1 MPTLEYSCKYKKN
14 TDLVLS
20 PAELRDLYLYGIN
33 LKSKDG
39 TEMPT
44 YVWETKIRSAQAE
57 IEKFLA
63 IKLIRQLITETC
75 TYYRDDYLNNLP
87 IINLSYPIIKAV
99 TLLGILNGTEQI
111 SYPIEWANTY
121 QGPDQMAPRRLS
133 IVPSGTATSAST
145 SVILM
150 GVTAQIGI
158 RSLNIVPNYW
168 TVSYLTGFTPGA
180 IPIEIMDVIGKLSA
194 IQVLCVFGDLVL
206 PPGISGSSLSI
217 DGLSQNLST
226 VISGKNGAFGG
237 RITQYLEDIKVTL
250 QRLERSYKG
259 INFAVL

>member
-1 MPTLEYSCKYKKN
+1 MSTTQLSCKYKKN

-39 TEMPT
+39 TELPV

-87 IINLSYPIIKAV
+87 IINLSYPIIKPV
-99 TLLGILNGTEQI
+99 TLLGLLNNVEQI
-111 SYPIEWANTY
+111 LYPIEWCNIY

-133 IVPSGTATSAST
+133 IVPSGTAVGAST

-158 RSLNIVPNYW
+158 RSLNVVPNYW
-168 TVSYLTGFTPGA
+168 TVQYNTGFTPGY
-180 IPIEIMDVIGKLSA
+180 IPIEIMDVIGKLAA
-194 IQVLCVFGDLVL
+194 ISILSIFGDLVL

-217 DGLSQNLST
+217 DGLSQSLNT
-226 VISGKNGAFGG
+226 VIHSKGGAFSG
-237 RITQYLEDIKVTL
+237 RIAQYLEDIKVTL
-250 QRLERSYKG
+250 QRLEKSYKG